1 MTQPSSSEL
10 PAAPIW
16 WTDVTPASA
25 LMVWPTACANLA
37 LQAQQ
42 SQWAMLASWQ
52 GMALSAQ
59 REWWDGWI
67 ARFGGGVPLD
77 A

>member
-1 MTQPSSSEL
+1 MTQLGS
-10 PAAPIW
+10 
-16 WTDVTPASA
+16 DVPASA
-25 LMVWPTACANLA
+25 IWWSDMTPAVAMLAWPTACASIA
-37 LQAQQ
+37 WQTQQ
-42 SQWAMLASWQ
+42 TQLNMLASWQ
-52 GMALSAQ
+52 EMAMSAQ